1 MKYYEVEFRFAD
13 KAGKPL
19 EAEFKQ
25 LARELLSAMSAS
37 AGFESFEDTDDG
49 MKGYVQKETFDE
61 AALRE
66 AMGEMPLDNVGISY
80 VIRDV
85 EDKNWNATWEDE
97 GFEPIVIDDRCIIHD
112 TIHPTAITP
121 PLTPPL
127 KGAGNKGEELTPLDI
142 TIDAKQA
149 FGTGNH
155 ETTRMIVS
163 RLMNMNLQRKRVLDC
178 GCGTGILS
186 IVASKCGA
194 KDVVAYDIDEWSADN
209 TRHNAELNDVVNVE
223 VLLGD
228 VNVLSHV
235 SGVFDVVL
243 ANINRNI
250 LLADLP
256 KMKEVMAHGASII
269 LSGFYVEDGMS
280 IAEKAGELGMRL
292 LNTSSENNWCMLEF
306 CTE

>member
-1 MKYYEVEFRFAD
+1 MKYYV
-13 KAGKPL
+13 
-19 EAEFKQ
+19 AEFKITGSQ
-25 LARELLSAMSAS
+25 GQPIDTPTMELTRELVAALSAE
-37 AGFESFEDTDDG
+37 AGFESFEDSDDG
-49 MKGYVQKETFDE
+49 LKGYVQKEAFDE
-61 AALRE
+61 ASLRQAL
-66 AMGEMPLDNVGISY
+66 ADMPMEGVNVSY
-80 VIRDV
+80 TVSDV
-85 EDKNWNATWEDE
+85 PDENWNATWEEE
-97 GFEPIVIDDRCIIHD
+97 GFDPIVVDNRCVIHD
-112 TIHPTAITP
+112 TRHAAPVTPQSPTPI
-121 PLTPPL
+121 
-127 KGAGNKGEELTPLDI
+127 LDI
-142 TIDAKQA
+142 TIDARQA

-163 RLMNMNLQRKRVLDC
+163 RLLRQHLEGKRVLDC

-186 IVASKCGA
+186 IVAAKCGA

-209 TRHNAELNDVVNVE
+209 TRHNAELNGVTNIDV
-223 VLLGD
+223 LQGD

-269 LSGFYVEDGMS
+269 LSGFYVADGMS
-280 IAEKAGELGMRL
+280 IAEKAGQLGMRL
-292 LNTSSENNWCMLEF
+292 TMSSSENDWCMLEF